1 MNTLAMPSGL
11 RFLESLVTLIR
22 NDDEVEKVLRTIRK
36 AHDEANEKIVAWG
49 KIKDIDRLRDKAAG
63 TLQEATVTLDNAQ
76 LKADRILKD
85 ATSRVATAKEKRS
98 RLDDLIEDY
107 EAKLK
112 TVESRETEI
121 AAREQGVRDD
131 LAQAL
136 HIEGQLRRAVPL
148 DGPR

>member
-1 MNTLAMPSGL
+1 MPSGL

-22 NDDEVEKVLRTIRK
+22 NDDEVEKILSTIHE
-36 AHDEANEKIVAWG
+36 AYDEVNEKIRAWG

-63 TLQEATVTLDNAQ
+63 ALQEATVTLDDAQ

-112 TVESRETEI
+112 TVESRETEVT
-121 AAREQGVRDD
+121 AREQGVRDD
-131 LAQAL
+131 LAQARTL
-136 HIEGQLRRAVPL
+136 KDNFDALFR
-148 DGPR
+148 

>member
-1 MNTLAMPSGL
+1 MNTMAMPSGL

-22 NDDEVEKVLRTIRK
+22 NEDEVEKVLRKIRK
-36 AHDEANEKIVAWG
+36 AYDEVNAKIDAWG
-49 KIKDIDRLRDKAAG
+49 RIKDIDRLRNQAVSDREKAKA
-63 TLQEATVTLDNAQ
+63 TLADAESEADQ
-76 LKADRILKD
+76 ILKD

-121 AAREQGVRDD
+121 AAREQDVRDD
-131 LAQAL
+131 LAQARTL
-136 HIEGQLRRAVPL
+136 KDNFDALFR
-148 DGPR
+148 